1 MQLKSYTFF
10 SRKRLLRSLLLFSF
24 IYLLIFTHFP
34 VTLHRQIPAYG
45 SRPALLCP
53 IIRKRQ
59 YSWTPPLRPLLSIFQ
74 QCALSPRPTKKPR
87 SSRLSRYSKKAIPP
101 AALSSVSFP
110 KGRTIQ
116 FFSGSPSG
124 IGRMPYFS
132 TQQKPYRQ

>member
-1 MQLKSYTFF
+1 MVQIKRYTFF

-45 SRPALLCP
+45 SKPALLCL

-74 QCALSPRPTKKPR
+74 QCGPLTKAN
-87 SSRLSRYSKKAIPP
+87 KKAAKF
-101 AALSSVSFP
+101 AAFALF
-110 KGRTIQ
+110 
-116 FFSGSPSG
+116 
-124 IGRMPYFS
+124 
-132 TQQKPYRQ
+132 